1 MCLHVSQ
8 CEGVPANE
16 AVDASRAESNLS
28 VMTLMAALEMY
39 IRCGNNPCRQ
49 CAEGNLLYIIIHV

>member
-39 IRCGNNPCRQ
+39 I
-49 CAEGNLLYIIIHV
+49 AV